1 MNHELKYPRE
11 YSDEIR
17 KFEVTDRGH
26 ADIFNAP
33 VNDLINND
41 AYMKDHMDVVENTLA
56 GHTDNG
62 DIHVT
67 AAQKSAWTNK
77 AEKTVATTASAG
89 LMGAADKSKL
99 DGIKAGA
106 EVNQNAI
113 STLVAGSTNVTANSK
128 TAAVTLTAGNNI
140 TITGDNATKKVTIS
154 APTAIKNP
162 QPIAI
167 QLNGTTAASYDG
179 SAAKTVNITP
189 AGIGAPG
196 TATFKALEDKVTQLN
211 SDLINKIYPVGSIYM
226 SVNSVSPSSFIGGTW
241 VQIKDTFLLSA
252 GSTYAAGSSGG
263 AASVALTAAQMPAH
277 NHNFTGTAAAHSHTF
292 TGTAVVSGGNSAS
305 HTHSVTAKGS
315 VASTFSGSAVN
326 TNEKGNHTHSLKC
339 AQLALD
345 PTNNHGITYLLS
357 SASAN
362 YNAMASAGAHTHS
375 VTAKGSVASTFSGT
389 AVNTGGNSVSH
400 THSVTAKGTNSNAS
414 IVPSGTIGSTGSG
427 AAHSNMPPYLTV
439 YMWKRT
445 A

>member
-41 AYMKDHMDVVENTLA
+41 AYMKEHMDVVENTLA
-56 GHTDNG
+56 GHTENG

-99 DGIKAGA
+99 DGITAGA

-128 TAAVTLTAGNNI
+128 TAAVTLTSGSNI

-211 SDLINKIYPVGSIYM
+211 SDLTTHKSSADHDWLYYTKSKID
-226 SVNSVSPSSFIGGTW
+226 N
-241 VQIKDTFLLSA
+241 LLDA
-252 GSTYAAGSSGG
+252 KA
-263 AASVALTAAQMPAH
+263 
-277 NHNFTGTAAAHSHTF
+277 NN
-292 TGTAVVSGGNSAS
+292 S
-305 HTHSVTAKGS
+305 HTHNYLPLNGGTISANLEVKGAMSADYIYSATPDKTMVIQDGGYINLQTGLSVQVRNFNDDGWA
-315 VASTFSGSAVN
+315 A
-326 TNEKGNHTHSLKC
+326 
-339 AQLALD
+339 
-345 PTNNHGITYLLS
+345 I
-357 SASAN
+357 SASNFVTQSSKKYKKNIKDMPNEIAMKLLKLKPVTYD
-362 YNAMASAGAHTHS
+362 YNNEIDGSNCFGLIAED
-375 VTAKGSVASTFSGT
+375 VTEIEQYPVMYDKD
-389 AVNTGGNSVSH
+389 GNPDGIDYS
-400 THSVTAKGTNSNAS
+400 KF
-414 IVPSGTIGSTGSG
+414 VPQLIKMVQILQSEI
-427 AAHSNMPPYLTV
+427 ADLKDAIDI
-439 YMWKRT
+439 
-445 A
+445 